1 MYQNCNNNK
10 VGSTKEENTMKTK
23 METKS
28 LLALTC
34 CLVVCVNC
42 AKKSRVE
49 KKVDVLDNLFRG
61 EMYLVNEKLETGKQE
76 REMLLEKFN
85 ETMEYLEKL
94 DKVEGKTLADT
105 NTEGRQSDLDMLL
118 DKTEILS
125 DKVEQ
130 NNRVTE
136 ELSETLIRM
145 KRGVQEEKVAR
156 KFDANTVIEQLL
168 EMQKNQTVMQ
178 EIQNKMQIKQNEMV
192 MNINTV
198 ISMLDNLI
206 TVQGDLMNKVNDIAS
221 LNLSETLETTY
232 KHGAEVLKSNDIMQT
247 QLTEVVSNT
256 QNLESNINTMAQQIR
271 EVKEDVAPTLY
282 CENKLN
288 LDGCLE
294 KHFTQQQQLLDSIRL
309 EHLPIILAGGE
320 SPYEGRVEIN
330 YKGRK
335 GTVCNDYWD
344 NNDAQVVC
352 KMLRFPGGT
361 ALQSHSF
368 GTGRGDI
375 LLDDVACTGSEES
388 LFDCKHAGLGV
399 NDCSHA
405 EDAGVRCDE
414 LNSYD
419 TDNYDVMY
427 EFIFD

>member
-10 VGSTKEENTMKTK
+10 VGSTKEENTMKTN

-61 EMYLVNEKLETGKQE
+61 EMYLVNEKLETGRQE

-156 KFDANTVIEQLL
+156 KLDANTVID
-168 EMQKNQTVMQ
+168 
-178 EIQNKMQIKQNEMV
+178 QNKMQIKQNEMV

-198 ISMLDNLI
+198 ISKLDDLI

-232 KHGAEVLKSNDIMQT
+232 KHGTEVLKSNDIMQT

-256 QNLESNINTMAQQIR
+256 QNLESNINTIAQQIQ

-288 LDGCLE
+288 LDACLE

-320 SPYEGRVEIN
+320 APYEGRVEIN

-335 GTVCNDYWD
+335 GTVCDDNWD
-344 NNDAQVVC
+344 NKDAQVVC
-352 KMLRFPGGT
+352 RMLGFPGGT
-361 ALQSHSF
+361 ALQGHSF

-388 LFDCKHAGLGV
+388 LFDCKHAGIGV

-414 LNSYD
+414 LNPINIYNYNMYD
-419 TDNYDVMY
+419 YDYTLYKTKV
-427 EFIFD
+427 